1 MEIRIE
7 INTASIDWRKVAGI
21 LQKAGMAFYAPQ
33 MHQKAFEN
41 SQITAFAWHEEQMIG
56 CGRALTDFAYQA
68 ALYDIAILP
77 EYQGQGVGRMLIESL
92 LAQMPGCNVILYAS
106 PGKEP
111 FYEKLGFR
119 HMKTGMARF
128 LKERV
133 MQERGFTD

>member
-1 MEIRIE
+1 
-7 INTASIDWRKVAGI
+7 
-21 LQKAGMAFYAPQ
+21 MAFYEPKI
-33 MHQKAFEN
+33 HQKAFKN
-41 SQITAFAWHEEQMIG
+41 SQLVAFARHEQQLIG

-77 EYQGQGVGRMLIESL
+77 EYQGHGVGRKIIESL

-119 HMKTGMARF
+119 RMRTGMARF
-128 LKERV
+128 LKERA